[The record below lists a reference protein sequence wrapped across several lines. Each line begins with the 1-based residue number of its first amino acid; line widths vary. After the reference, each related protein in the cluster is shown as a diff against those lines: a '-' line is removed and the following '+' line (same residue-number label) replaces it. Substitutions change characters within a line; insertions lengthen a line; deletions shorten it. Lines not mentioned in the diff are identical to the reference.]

1 MLTHKDMKTD
11 TTLDRLIKDGASERD
26 IVLYLADN
34 MTITEIARQYY
45 QLYKDTYGQ
54 EGYTPI
60 RISKA
65 DFDKHFRIIG
75 FKSDG
80 TPETRGSKRWSNKE
94 EED

>member
-1 MLTHKDMKTD
+1 MKTD
-11 TTLDRLIKDGASERD
+11 TALDRLIKDGASERD

-34 MTITEIARQYY
+34 VTITELARQYY
-45 QLYKDTYGQ
+45 ELYQ
-54 EGYTPI
+54 EVSCREEFTPI

-75 FKSDG
+75 FRSDG
-80 TPETRGSKRWSNKE
+80 TPEARGSKRWANKG